1 LKILAW
7 RITKPGFAKS
17 VDDMLS
23 GEGAYLNG
31 GRWNSE
37 GTRMVYLASS
47 LSLAAM
53 ETLVHTNAVS
63 QLNTFSKL
71 PIRFE
76 ASLARRLDVSD
87 LPEHW
92 NELTLDPVTQEIGD
106 DWIESASSAFLMVP
120 SVTIPEEM
128 IYLMNPQHDDVE
140 KAIAGEITPFIFDPR
155 LS

>member
-1 LKILAW
+1 
-7 RITKPGFAKS
+7 
-17 VDDMLS
+17 MLQVVV
-23 GEGAYLNG
+23 GVMCCNI
-31 GRWNSE
+31 W
-37 GTRMVYLASS
+37 
-47 LSLAAM
+47 
-53 ETLVHTNAVS
+53 AVS
-63 QLNTFSKL
+63 GFQDCIGHSFD
-71 PIRFE
+71 I
-76 ASLARRLDVSD
+76 SLARRLDVSD

>member
-1 LKILAW
+1 
-7 RITKPGFAKS
+7 
-17 VDDMLS
+17 
-23 GEGAYLNG
+23 
-31 GRWNSE
+31 
-37 GTRMVYLASS
+37 MVYLASS

-63 QLNTFSKL
+63 LLNTFSKL
-71 PIRFE
+71 PIQLE

-106 DWIESASSAFLMVP
+106 NWIESASSAFLMVP
-120 SVTIPEEM
+120 SVTIPQEM
-128 IYLMNPQHDDVE
+128 IYLMNPPHDDVE
-140 KAIAGEITPFIFDPR
+140 KVIAGEITPFIFDPI